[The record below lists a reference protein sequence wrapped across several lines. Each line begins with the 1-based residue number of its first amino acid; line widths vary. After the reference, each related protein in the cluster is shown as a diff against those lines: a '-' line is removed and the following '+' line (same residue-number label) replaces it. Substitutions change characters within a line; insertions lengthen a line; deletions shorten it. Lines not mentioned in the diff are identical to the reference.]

1 MATKRAFC
9 LLIGLV
15 MIGVQA
21 FANEQDKPA
30 KDVTFILSR
39 LPENPGQ
46 YSLALADQ
54 EERSISGVFSVSQLL
69 LLRAL
74 MTEAEKFALSTEG
87 VGQKEAVVTR
97 FVDKQEQSFIVDV
110 EKLGNQSKLFLTL
123 NTELGRMTAEGG
135 SLNRVTKRE
144 DGFFFDLLDRLDA
157 LTPKPAK

>member
-1 MATKRAFC
+1 MVTKRIFY
-9 LLIGLV
+9 LLIAL
-15 MIGVQA
+15 MIIRVHA
-21 FANEQDKPA
+21 VALAQDKPA
-30 KDVTFILSR
+30 KDVTFILNR
-39 LPENPGQ
+39 LPESPGQ

-54 EERSISGVFSVSQLL
+54 EERTISGVFSVSQLL

-87 VGQKEAVVTR
+87 VGQKEAVITR
-97 FVDKQEQSFIVDV
+97 FADKQEQSFIIDV

-144 DGFFFDLLDRLDA
+144 AGFFFDLLDRLDA
-157 LTPKPAK
+157 LDPKPAR